1 MNAIHSSATTAAIA
15 LVTLA
20 SAAMTPGFATPPP
33 ITNAGTLTC
42 TVANVPDDPK
52 SNIDLSCNF
61 KALDGTTSD
70 YVGAAAR
77 QAGAFPP
84 GKHVFVWSVVVMADA
99 KAPLLDG
106 TFRGETGGQGS
117 PVLFG
122 GKDKSV
128 RLEPVTGTAQIDAV
142 KAPTVITLKL
152 AATKT

>member
-1 MNAIHSSATTAAIA
+1 MSRSRVTAISTAVALPLLAGATFA
-15 LVTLA
+15 
-20 SAAMTPGFATPPP
+20 ATPA

-42 TVANVPDDPK
+42 TVAKVPDDPK
-52 SNIDLSCNF
+52 SSIDLSCNF
-61 KALDGTTSD
+61 KGQDGTTSD
-70 YVGAAAR
+70 YEGAAAR

-84 GKHVFVWSVVVMADA
+84 GKHVFVWSVVVLADV

-117 PVLFG
+117 PVLLG
-122 GKDKSV
+122 GKDDSV

-142 KAPTVITLKL
+142 KAPTVLTLKL